1 MTPKTGIILGLAAV
15 IWLISPWVG
24 AVSADE
30 ETTVGEVAFYQ
41 EQIDRLIDRY
51 EQKTRYRSSRSEALR
66 EDAWRSAL
74 KATYCSFN
82 RDHLV
87 ESMMVEGIRPKPY
100 RVERYINSCFLE
112 TAEMLGLPESPPSTP

>member
-15 IWLISPWVG
+15 IWLISPLVG
-24 AVSADE
+24 AVSAEE
-30 ETTVGEVAFYQ
+30 ETAMGEVAFYQ

-51 EQKTRYRSSRSEALR
+51 EHKARYRSSRSEALR

-87 ESMMVEGIRPKPY
+87 ASMTVEGIPPKPY
-100 RVERYINSCFLE
+100 RVERFINSCFLE
-112 TAEMLGLPESPPSTP
+112 TAAMIGLPESPPSMP